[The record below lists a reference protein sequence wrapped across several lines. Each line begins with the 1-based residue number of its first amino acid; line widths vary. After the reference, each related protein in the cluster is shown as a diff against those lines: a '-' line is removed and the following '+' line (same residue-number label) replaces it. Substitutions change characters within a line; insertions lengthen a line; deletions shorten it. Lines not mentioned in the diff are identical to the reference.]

1 MANINKDTTYF
12 LETLVLDSNG
22 DPITSLSVSYKVIRS
37 LDNTLLDSG
46 SMSHIGDGVYQD
58 SYLFASDGQYRILY
72 ITPTQYTNDI
82 ETVIVGEVSNTEIY
96 DIVRKTLGLVQSN
109 HRFTNQIYNS
119 SKCLTSGVITIYPT
133 ATDTNNQTNAI
144 ASYQITASYD
154 GENKLVDYKVT
165 EI

>member
-1 MANINKDTTYF
+1 MANIDKDTTYF

-22 DPITSLSVSYKVIRS
+22 DPAISLSVSYKVVRS
-37 LDNTLLDSG
+37 SDNTELDSG
-46 SMSHIGDGVYQD
+46 SLTHIADGVYQD
-58 SYLFASDGQYRILY
+58 SYLFTTEGQYRILY

-82 ETVIVGEVSNTEIY
+82 ETILVGEFSNTEIY

-119 SKCLTSGVITIYPT
+119 NKCLTSGIITIYPT